1 MKNTNIGIANLVV
14 SNRLKDSYFNHN
26 MIDES
31 KKLTTDFFDVVK
43 SSPILQLEFKVFNN
57 LENKTI
63 ENDLIATRYIDNNI
77 KLFEVYTIQEIDAE
91 REKLNDFLLENV
103 VPKITNA
110 DYDTKRIDLYNAID
124 ALITESLNDYNK
136 VDVDNIQESFE
147 IVLNHI
153 KTPKTQTLTENVE
166 SKSVSEDVIEIAITK
181 FNEKYDSL
189 NESDK
194 NLLKTL
200 IKANKTEK
208 QELLESYKS
217 DCLTILERVDKD
229 ADESKNS
236 KIANAIRK
244 IKEMKYNSKT
254 ANNDIIG
261 LHEFKKEL
269 L

>member
-26 MIDES
+26 MIEES

-91 REKLNDFLLENV
+91 RLKLSPFLDEGSTIDN
-103 VPKITNA
+103 TE
-110 DYDTKRIDLYNAID
+110 RIDLYNAID

-208 QELLESYKS
+208 QELLETYKS